1 MEGSP
6 GGMASGPAGSPTRPQ
21 MVTAA
26 AVLLF
31 IGGGLGLLAGLL
43 AVTGGGLIGGRL
55 GGLAIVLG
63 LLTLAVGGLE
73 IYAGVQVLALKEQG
87 RILAVVLAAIGAL
100 LALVQIGASPG
111 SSVIGLAIN
120 GFIIYA
126 LVTNAASFR
135 R

>member
-1 MEGSP
+1 MRGR
-6 GGMASGPAGSPTRPQ
+6 SGRPS
-21 MVTAA
+21 
-26 AVLLF
+26 LR
-31 IGGGLGLLAGLL
+31 
-43 AVTGGGLIGGRL
+43 GLIGGRL

-63 LLTLAVGGLE
+63 LVTLAVGGLE
-73 IYAGVQVLALKEQG
+73 IYAEVQVLGLKEQG

-126 LVTNAASFR
+126 LVTNATSFR